1 MPNWVKNKVYI
12 ENKNAIKECYV
23 ENGENELFDFNKI
36 IPRPRSLDLPSG
48 SYETSSIRYVL
59 YNMDDD
65 KKKELMEQFKDN
77 VGLTELFTKHY
88 LVDNENYSI
97 ESLNKD
103 YEKFNETLKN
113 KKDFFYN
120 DIYEELNIKNLNDLG
135 NAYINNIINYGY
147 SSWYDWSVN
156 NWGTKWNACSTYY
169 IDDNNI
175 EFETAWSMPEE
186 IFKEISRKYNTL
198 VRVEYADEDIGYN
211 CGISIYRNGK
221 LIEDIIEDRQF
232 ALDLWGWEDYE
243 EEQNEE

>member
-23 ENGENELFDFNKI
+23 ENGEEELFDFNKI
-36 IPRPRSLDLPSG
+36 IPRPRPLELPSG
-48 SYETSSIRYVL
+48 SFEESSIRYVL
-59 YNMDDD
+59 YKMSED

-97 ESLNKD
+97 EELNKD
-103 YEKFNETLKN
+103 YEKFDKTLKD
-113 KKDFFYN
+113 KDNWCYN

-169 IDDNNI
+169 IDENHI

-186 IFKEISRKYNTL
+186 IFKELSKKYNTL
-198 VRVEYADEDIGYN
+198 VRVEYADEDLGNN
-211 CGISIYRNGK
+211 CGISIYENGK

-232 ALDLWGWEDYE
+232 ALDVWGWEDNE
-243 EEQNEE
+243 EEL